1 MIDLFIKGVPV
12 PQGRPRARG
21 FQSKSG
27 KQCISMYDP
36 STSRK
41 WKEEVRAEGT
51 VYALALTPV
60 RVPFEGIALKME
72 LIFYM
77 PRPKSLPKKVKHHMK
92 KPDCDNLAKAVKDGL
107 EGVFYKND
115 SQVCD
120 LRIQKVYCEDHPG
133 VRVKIEPMELPF

>member
-1 MIDLFIKGVPV
+1 MIDVFIKGVPV

-41 WKEEVRAEGT
+41 WKEDVHKQGAG
-51 VYALALTPV
+51 YALENQAKYY
-60 RVPFEGIALKME
+60 EGIALKME
-72 LIFYM
+72 LMFYM

-107 EGVFYKND
+107 EGTVSRACSTRTTRKYAT
-115 SQVCD
+115 
-120 LRIQKVYCEDHPG
+120 
-133 VRVKIEPMELPF
+133 